1 MGLRELEEPGDYVRL
16 LAEEAR
22 RLQREARSALDQGC
36 YARASALIADAE
48 LLAEDVH
55 HLVRDIER
63 REIGGLM
70 LDAYDVRDVAP
81 PAPPRK
87 RMRMRLTF
95 PSRRLR
101 VALGTSLAMGFALT
115 EW

>member
-1 MGLRELEEPGDYVRL
+1 MGLRELQEPGDYARL

-22 RLQREARSALDQGC
+22 RLQRKARSALDQGL
-36 YARASALIADAE
+36 YSRASALIADAE
-48 LLAEDVH
+48 LLAGDVH
-55 HLVRDIER
+55 HLVCDIER

-70 LDAYDVRDVAP
+70 LAAYDVRDVVP
-81 PAPPRK
+81 PALPRR
-87 RMRMRLTF
+87 RMHLTF

-101 VALGTSLAMGFALT
+101 VALGTSLAMSFALT